1 MFVHEGKN
9 YYSIKEAAEK
19 TGYKEGTI
27 TDYINKNFV
36 EGARVLGAWALT
48 ETGMKQLTIRKTR
61 IEKELKESPT
71 PDFTKVVAKG
81 VFVKPK
87 PIPKSDETK
96 TIKPAVVKVPTK
108 PESKPVQKKKKKY
121 PEPAGTSI
129 KFNTK
134 KGYAVADC
142 LRDLSKVTGKSM
154 KELGIDII
162 ADGLRRKREL
172 LDKYN
177 EIEQEK
183 SKLLEQ
189 LRNV

>member
-1 MFVHEGKN
+1 MEISNG
-9 YYSIKEAAEK
+9 
-19 TGYKEGTI
+19 
-27 TDYINKNFV
+27 INKNFV

-48 ETGMKQLTIRKTR
+48 ETGMKQLSIRKSR
-61 IEKELKESPT
+61 IEKELKEP
-71 PDFTKVVAKG
+71 V
-81 VFVKPK
+81 
-87 PIPKSDETK
+87 TK
-96 TIKPAVVKVPTK
+96 TIKPYTGKVAHNVNISVKKLPKENKIEETK
-108 PESKPVQKKKKKY
+108 PEPKPVQKKKKKY

-189 LRNV
+189 LKNV

>member
-1 MFVHEGKN
+1 MFVHEKKT
-9 YYSIKEAAEK
+9 YYTIQEAYK
-19 TGYKEGTI
+19 QTGYKPGTI
-27 TDYINKNFV
+27 QDYITKGYI
-36 EGARVLGAWALT
+36 EGERVSGTWALT
-48 ETGMKQLTIRKTR
+48 ETGMKQLTIRKSR
-61 IEKELKESPT
+61 IEKELKEP
-71 PDFTKVVAKG
+71 A
-81 VFVKPK
+81 
-87 PIPKSDETK
+87 PITAA
-96 TIKPAVVKVPTK
+96 IKPGRVQTQSEADLK
-108 PESKPVQKKKKKY
+108 PSGKIPGLPGKNTVQKKKKKY

-189 LRNV
+189 LKNV